1 MNLKKFPLPTG
12 MLLKTDDEEKFL
24 RFKIQLPIKTSPS
37 S

>member
-1 MNLKKFPLPTG
+1 MNPKEFPLPTG
-12 MLLKTDDEEKFL
+12 MLLKTDDEENSF